1 MEAARAERED
11 ESHAVLDKPS
21 VESEV
26 QPQAPAQASESSAPH
41 DAPESKDDIS
51 GFVEHLPAYP
61 LIVSIMGRVC
71 QEECVT
77 IDGAIFMGRPA
88 DVQKPL
94 ASMAYLQENLTV
106 PVVDFRKDAIIDEL
120 KDTPEKDCMQRRS
133 TYFADCSAVVAEDV
147 NLTGKKNKAVVAEDV
162 SLTGKKN
169 KTQNPDNEDWTQVV
183 VVSKEEVPSPPRTRV
198 VVNETILIND
208 DESENEG
215 ESQSPSSDAS
225 ECEASNHSTATDSD
239 LTPPKPCANGL
250 RGRGGRGRGRAA
262 KAKARTGQ
270 AKAKASPKTR
280 ARSVLKKP
288 AAATAAKSRASK
300 PVLDDAPD
308 TGDSATV
315 SEKARRAAQLAVEML
330 QNSKPQ
336 RRSQSRSHA
345 AALPSEFEDS

>member
-1 MEAARAERED
+1 MRTGAKPELSSLTVLLVVAVVVVVVVVVGKITVWLQSPHHHPLSSLDLLGDMEAARAERED

-41 DAPESKDDIS
+41 DAPENKDDIP

-133 TYFADCSAVVAEDV
+133 TYFADCS
-147 NLTGKKNKAVVAEDV
+147 
-162 SLTGKKN
+162 
-169 KTQNPDNEDWTQVV
+169 
-183 VVSKEEVPSPPRTRV
+183 VPS
-198 VVNETILIND
+198 L
-208 DESENEG
+208 
-215 ESQSPSSDAS
+215 
-225 ECEASNHSTATDSD
+225 C
-239 LTPPKPCANGL
+239 
-250 RGRGGRGRGRAA
+250 
-262 KAKARTGQ
+262 
-270 AKAKASPKTR
+270 
-280 ARSVLKKP
+280 
-288 AAATAAKSRASK
+288 
-300 PVLDDAPD
+300 
-308 TGDSATV
+308 
-315 SEKARRAAQLAVEML
+315 
-330 QNSKPQ
+330 
-336 RRSQSRSHA
+336 
-345 AALPSEFEDS
+345 